1 MTAEPAVLRRPP
13 LDSRTHD
20 ELIHDHT
27 PLARR
32 LAQRFTVTRDAQDD
46 LVQVA
51 MLGLVKAARRFDPGR
66 GVKFITF
73 ATVTITGELRRHFR
87 DNRWGLHV
95 PRSLQEGYL
104 QLREAA
110 NRLSQE
116 LDRSPTIAELAREAD
131 MTEEA
136 VIEATD
142 AGIAFRVASLD
153 APVDDATIQVGGPGA
168 GLAEVETRA
177 WLVPLLRRLP
187 ERQQRIVR
195 LRFVDQLTQY
205 QIARQLGLSQM
216 HVSRLLNRSLAQLRA
231 WMVDA
236 PA

>member
-1 MTAEPAVLRRPP
+1 
-13 LDSRTHD
+13 
-20 ELIHDHT
+20 
-27 PLARR
+27 
-32 LAQRFTVTRDAQDD
+32 
-46 LVQVA
+46 
-51 MLGLVKAARRFDPGR
+51 VKAARRFDPER

-116 LDRSPTIAELAREAD
+116 LGRSPTIAELAREAD
-131 MTEEA
+131 MAEEA

-231 WMVDA
+231 WMADA